1 LSNIRKSG
9 RFSYRPNKRHTYS
22 RNNSYNKSVAKNNLP
37 MLYDKYLKLAK
48 EATSSGDRIQ
58 AEYYLQFADH
68 YSRVM
73 IENGIKS
80 SETDTSKTV
89 YKQSSEN
96 SNNKNEQESLDSFQ
110 ESNKEF
116 SEEKNNEEQSNDKD
130 DKSLDEVSF
139 IAKPIKSTNRSKK

>member
-1 LSNIRKSG
+1 
-9 RFSYRPNKRHTYS
+9 
-22 RNNSYNKSVAKNNLP
+22 